1 MIAEQLLT
9 NELEEAAERRTSY
22 LELFFDLVFI
32 FAITQ
37 VTTLVLGDTSGGGF
51 ARSALVLAMVWW
63 AWSAYAWMTN
73 AIDVGSP
80 VVRAGLLAA
89 AAGSFLMAIALPQ
102 AYGGG
107 GIRFA
112 APYFAVRVLNIL
124 LYVRGLR
131 HDREHQAS
139 VKSLVPFFLLAPAVV
154 LAGGFVD
161 DPWRVSLW
169 GVALGI
175 DLLGA
180 LNAGRFVYRVSPSHF
195 AERYALF
202 VIIAL
207 GESVVAIGVA
217 AAGLELDAKLAGAVA
232 VAFAGVAAL
241 WWAYFDFTAVA
252 AERMLKRAGEAA
264 RGKLAR
270 DLFTFCHYPIVAGII
285 LFAVAGKQTVAHP
298 GEPLGGAGRF
308 SLGAGIALFLLG
320 FVLARY
326 RAIRRI
332 AWERVGAGAAIL
344 AVALAVDGLAGAPLM
359 GVAVGLL
366 VLALAIEAVRLREV
380 RSSVRAG

>member
-1 MIAEQLLT
+1 VSAEP
-9 NELEEAAERRTSY
+9 EAERRTTY
-22 LELFFDLVFI
+22 LELFFDLVFV

-37 VTTLVLGDTSGGGF
+37 VTTLLLGDMTVAGF

-89 AAGSFLMAIALPQ
+89 AAGSFFMAIALPD
-102 AYGGG
+102 AFDGG

-112 APYFAVRVLNIL
+112 APYFAVRALNIL

-139 VKSLVPFFLLAPAVV
+139 VQALAPFFLLAPAIV
-154 LAGGFVD
+154 LAGGFAGD
-161 DPWRVSLW
+161 SWRVSLW
-169 GVALGI
+169 GVALAI

-217 AAGLELDAKLAGAVA
+217 AAHLELDARLAGAVA
-232 VAFAGVAAL
+232 VSFAGVAAL
-241 WWAYFDFTAVA
+241 WWAYFDFTAGA
-252 AERMLKRAGEAA
+252 AERILGRADATV

-270 DLFTFCHYPIVAGII
+270 DVFTFCHYPIVAGII
-285 LFAVAGKQTVAHP
+285 LYAVAAKQTVAHP
-298 GEPLGGAGRF
+298 TESLGGAARF
-308 SLGAGIALFLLG
+308 SLEAGIALFLLG

-332 AWERVGAGAAIL
+332 AWERLGAGAAIL
-344 AVALAVDGLAGAPLM
+344 LVAIVVGGLAGAALM
-359 GVAVGLL
+359 AVAVGLV
-366 VLALAIEAVRLREV
+366 VLALTVEAVRLREL
-380 RSSVRAG
+380 RASLRAG